1 MENRNS
7 IPDKAH
13 HLVCLHQL
21 KCNNMVKNHEKNQ
34 QYLYIIYKIGIWN
47 FLFPGILAHLR
58 HLYTPNMFVNTDMSI
73 L

>member
-21 KCNNMVKNHEKNQ
+21 KCNNMVKYYQKNKQ
-34 QYLYIIYKIGIWN
+34 N
-47 FLFPGILAHLR
+47 FNVIDQAGVRHRRSLFFYFH
-58 HLYTPNMFVNTDMSI
+58 V
-73 L
+73 